1 MSGNRFG
8 WIPPECREAAV
19 ARRAGGA
26 VWLGPRQ
33 SPAGPSADELVFPK
47 LFPRPTGRN
56 AWELAVRAGD
66 LLGKPPLSGFEE
78 ITGERLD
85 RDSARRAM
93 ALPGMAGVVSLVLES
108 GRLPFES
115 PRKSFDFSTLFPD
128 LALWRRVARFV
139 SLAVFD
145 QAVSGRSRDAALLA
159 ESGVR
164 MARAVASEALI
175 GTLVSIACETVIWRR
190 LVDIAPMLSDTD
202 LDRLGNVLL
211 TGASDRSR
219 FNAGLQIEVQGALAM
234 IHRSLPARDLER
246 LEDDADPGVRGVA
259 AVLRDPT
266 RVERIREAF
275 GDLLRKRLESD
286 LRDLANPTGWRPQSS
301 QATGLPGDLAVVEAL
316 LPKPSLGIARMLSA
330 SMELRLAGL
339 YLRCWAYRRRR
350 LRWPSKLSD
359 VAGAPDTVEL
369 VGGRAIGYERLVDA
383 DAVRLRATPLPT
395 QDGEAPREFA
405 VPVPR

>member
-1 MSGNRFG
+1 
-8 WIPPECREAAV
+8 
-19 ARRAGGA
+19 
-26 VWLGPRQ
+26 
-33 SPAGPSADELVFPK
+33 
-47 LFPRPTGRN
+47 
-56 AWELAVRAGD
+56 
-66 LLGKPPLSGFEE
+66 
-78 ITGERLD
+78 
-85 RDSARRAM
+85 
-93 ALPGMAGVVSLVLES
+93 
-108 GRLPFES
+108 
-115 PRKSFDFSTLFPD
+115 
-128 LALWRRVARFV
+128 
-139 SLAVFD
+139 
-145 QAVSGRSRDAALLA
+145 LLA
-159 ESGVR
+159 ESGIR

-259 AVLRDPT
+259 AVLRDPA